1 MLRTERNNQQ
11 WLDELHEPEEKRD
24 AALEDLRKILGRGLR
39 RTLTVE
45 ESHVDDFVQEALIK
59 GLSPLLHNPPL
70 NLILGP

>member
-11 WLDELHEPEEKRD
+11 WLDELHEPGEKRD
-24 AALEDLRKILGRGLR
+24 TALEDLRKILGRGLR

-59 GLSPLLHNPPL
+59 CLEKL
-70 NLILGP
+70 